1 MGYLDFEE
9 EDRAVDVNELKS
21 LDPKSGENSDGSSP
35 TQVKEANEAGRWQ
48 LYLKGFTIVLF
59 NFTTSILLVNSVK
72 CLYDWCGFKFPL
84 FIAALH
90 MAFSWITTAVSLHLR
105 GDCHFMSIRERVEKV
120 LPFTL
125 FHAASLACANF
136 ALTYMYPSY
145 HEMIQCLTPLF
156 TLGTSMILDGKR
168 YNSWAYWAMIP
179 VCGGGAICSFNEV
192 NFSVVGCSFSL
203 GSVFFRS
210 LKTIL
215 QGRLLCDQNV
225 DSITLCFYMA
235 PFNLTILAMSSILT
249 EGTKPLRALLGTD
262 SSFAEQFYLWM
273 WLLVS
278 GVLAC
283 SFNIL
288 SYMTIKHLSPVGT
301 NVIGNAKTPAIILL
315 STLFFGNPV
324 KDLQWLGLLVTF
336 FGIILHSQK
345 GRTLEV
351 KKTLDAVEP
360 RRIPGFVEIDA
371 EACTCGNKRDRK
383 SVV

>member
-1 MGYLDFEE
+1 MGYLDPDADDDEE
-9 EDRAVDVNELKS
+9 TGVITERCKTERS
-21 LDPKSGENSDGSSP
+21 ERSEPKEPVMQSWL
-35 TQVKEANEAGRWQ
+35 R
-48 LYLKGFTIVLF
+48 GFTIVLF
-59 NFTTSILLVNSVK
+59 NFTTSIMLVNSVK

-84 FIAALH
+84 FIAGTH
-90 MAFSWITTAVSLHLR
+90 MVFSWVATAMSLHL
-105 GDCHFMSIRERVEKV
+105 GSASNFMPMAERMEKV
-120 LPFTL
+120 LLFTL

-156 TLGTSMILDGKR
+156 TLITSMILDGRR

-192 NFSVVGCSFSL
+192 NFSVVGCTLSISA
-203 GSVFFRS
+203 VVFRS

-225 DSITLCFYMA
+225 DSITLCYYMA
-235 PFNLTILAMSSILT
+235 PFNLTILATASALT
-249 EGTKPLRALLGTD
+249 EGTRPFRTLFKAE
-262 SSFAEQFYLWM
+262 SSFAEQFYLWI

-278 GVLAC
+278 GFLAC

-301 NVIGNAKTPAIILL
+301 NVIANAKTPAIILM

-324 KDLQWLGLLVTF
+324 RRLQWLCLLVTF
-336 FGIILHSQK
+336 FGILLHSRK
-345 GRTLEV
+345 GRLLEV
-351 KKTLDAVEP
+351 KKIADQH
-360 RRIPGFVEIDA
+360 
-371 EACTCGNKRDRK
+371 
-383 SVV
+383 